1 MASLFNALNVGSGLD
16 VRSLVTGLV
25 AAERAP
31 RQALL
36 DERQARAESRISA
49 QGQFRAA
56 IDALV
61 GALSS
66 RVTSGSL
73 SGIPSVSDP
82 SVLTMRVN
90 PGAIVARQ
98 TLEVRQ
104 LAQGQ
109 TLASSAI
116 ADPQAPIGQGSI
128 TFRFGTVAGSAE
140 PTGFVAGSI
149 DDMVVTIG
157 PDQDSL
163 VGLRNAINDA
173 AALAGAPVQAQ
184 IVTDAEG
191 SRLLLRGSMG
201 AASGFLVETSGDTAL
216 EAFAFPESG
225 AANLSRT
232 QAALDAEVAIDGV
245 LLRRPSNAI
254 DDLVPGARLALARAA
269 PGTMVVV
276 EAQRSGAEL
285 SQVVSDLASALN
297 ELSAIGRA
305 LTRAGSATGSAGALV
320 SDSAARRALQ
330 SLTRLTTEPI
340 LAPDGNAPVRLS
352 DIGISLTRDGN
363 FTLDSGRLAAAVRDF
378 PETIERM
385 ITTLNR
391 PAAFG
396 VEPGRLPAIASAF
409 RTATVGAI
417 GQSSALQRELDDI
430 ARQRAVLDNRMDR
443 LSETYTRQFAALDQS
458 VGQSRALQSFLT
470 QQIDIW
476 TRSRDR

>member
-1 MASLFNALNVGSGLD
+1 MASIFNALNVGSGID
-16 VRSLVTGLV
+16 VRALVSGLV
-25 AAERAP
+25 AADRAP

-36 DERQARAESRISA
+36 DERQARAQSRVSA

-61 GALSS
+61 GALAS
-66 RVTSGSL
+66 RVSSGSL
-73 SGIPSVSDP
+73 SGIASVSDP
-82 SVLTMRVN
+82 SILTMRVN

-109 TLASSAI
+109 TLASATI
-116 ADPQAPIGQGSI
+116 ADAAAPIGQGSI
-128 TFRFGTVAGSAE
+128 TIRFGTVAGTAE
-140 PTGFVAGSI
+140 PGGFSAGSVA
-149 DDMVVTIG
+149 DLVVTIG
-157 PDQDSL
+157 PEEDSL
-163 VGLRNAINDA
+163 AGMRNAINDA
-173 AALAGAPVQAQ
+173 AARTGAPVQAQ
-184 IVTDAEG
+184 LVTDADG

-201 AASGFLVETSGDTAL
+201 AASGFLVETTGDPGL
-216 EAFAFPESG
+216 DAFAFPESG
-225 AANLSRT
+225 AAGLGRT

-245 LLRRPSNAI
+245 VLRRPSNAI
-254 DDLVPGARLALARAA
+254 DDLVPGARLALGRAA

-297 ELSAIGRA
+297 ELSAIGRE

-320 SDSAARRALQ
+320 SDSATRRAVQ
-330 SLTRLTTEPI
+330 SLTRLTTEP
-340 LAPDGNAPVRLS
+340 LLVPDGNAPVRLS
-352 DIGISLTRDGN
+352 DIGVSLTRDGD
-363 FTLDSGRLAAAVRDF
+363 FVLDSARLARAVRDF
-378 PETIERM
+378 PESIERM
-385 ITTLNR
+385 VTALNR
-391 PAAFG
+391 PAGFG

-409 RTATVGAI
+409 RTATAGNVG
-417 GQSSALQRELDDI
+417 QRPALQRELEDI
-430 ARQRAVLDNRMDR
+430 ARQRTILDERMNR
-443 LSETYTRQFAALDQS
+443 LSETYTRQFAALDRS